1 MKGRRSDRGL
11 EQILDVLTSEILS
24 TGDAEIAGMF
34 DDDRGPLDRAEAE
47 VGAIVARARA
57 AARAR
62 LFRNQGDDDDRPDA
76 PRRN

>member
-11 EQILDVLTSEILS
+11 EQILDVLTAEILA
-24 TGDAEIAGMF
+24 TGDAEITDMF
-34 DDDRGPLDRAEAE
+34 DDDQGPLDRAEAE

-57 AARAR
+57 EARAR
-62 LFRNQGDDDDRPDA
+62 HFRNQGDDDERDDA